1 MKNPFPTFAKKMSA
15 PARISAYYALISG
28 IWILFSDSL
37 LHRLILDRRI
47 LLNLSVFKGWF
58 FVVLTT
64 VFLYLLMLRSWQ
76 ALHTA
81 QQTIRKNYQDLEA
94 SHEELVAAEEE
105 LRQQFAELERQ
116 EAHFRRIYDSV
127 ADGVILQNLS
137 GTILHANPAAHDLFS
152 TPLGEMPPD
161 IFPVQA
167 FSDWDVQNTPF
178 TWQAHVAKVLSA
190 SESHTECILLQ
201 STPARPK
208 RWLRLYS
215 ILLKDSQ
222 GQAEEI
228 VSTLVDLST
237 QKYSE
242 QNETLLNAVNRR
254 ILAEQPL
261 SEIYQYLCQELVQ
274 AFGYPMVFVALKQP
288 DGAVG
293 VTAHAGLGEKYIKN
307 LNVRWDETPEGQGA
321 IGRAIRSGQSQIH
334 NVIGNPEFKPW
345 WHIYEE
351 FNLQSILVLPLSTY
365 GQTLGALV
373 LLSSSRDYFTP
384 NLLMPLEAMAGQIAL
399 AMHFADDRR
408 QLLILNTALSAAASA
423 MVLTDQEGHLLWANP
438 AFTQLTGYSLE
449 AILGQNP
456 RFLNSGR
463 QDHAF
468 YQTLWQ
474 TILNGEIWKGE
485 IVNRRADATLYRE
498 EMTITPVRAEG
509 QDITHFIAIKQ
520 DISERLAYQE
530 KLQSSEERYREMF
543 EHMSS
548 AAMVFDTVDQGA
560 DFRIKAFNRAAEEME
575 NVDRDQV
582 IGQSLSAAFSV
593 LHLTELPVLL
603 RRVFRTGKALHF
615 PPTFFK
621 DKALFGWR
629 EGFIYKLS
637 SGEVVVL
644 SEDITPRKL
653 AEDVIWLEKER
664 AQVTLESIGDA
675 VITTDAQGAITYLNP
690 VAEELT
696 GWANRQAKGLPLLH
710 VFNIVN
716 ENTGQAVNNPV
727 AKCLREQRIISLDN
741 HTQLIHRDGHA
752 FAIEDSAAPIRNR
765 EGKVIGA
772 VLVFHDVSD
781 KRNLIKQL
789 AHQAHHDALTG
800 LPNRLLFNDRANQ
813 VMAQAHRHQL
823 QAAVLFLDLDRFKL
837 INDTLG
843 HVLGDLLL
851 KAAAER
857 LTACLRDGDTV
868 ARQGGDEFLILL
880 PDLRQ
885 ENQAAYVAQKILK
898 LFAEP
903 FHLLEHEV
911 YITPSIGIALFPT
924 DGQDL
929 DSVIKHADTAMYH
942 AKEQGRNCYRF
953 YTIALNQSISERLSL
968 ENDLRRALE
977 REEFVL
983 YYQPQ
988 YDLRD
993 AQLCGVEALVRW
1005 QHPEKGLIPPGQ
1017 FIPIAEDS
1025 GLILPLGEWV
1035 LRRACTQNQQWQAL
1049 GYPPIRMAVNLS
1061 ARQFRQINLVRT
1073 IAQTLQ
1079 ATGLEPQ
1086 WLELE
1091 ITESMSM
1098 ENVAFSITI
1107 LQQLKDMGIRISVDD
1122 FGTGFSS
1129 LSYLSRFPLDT
1140 LKIDQSF
1147 VQTIAVNPDSNEIVT
1162 AIIRLARSLG
1172 LKVIAEGVETDDQLG
1187 FLRQKQCDEV
1197 QGYLLGKPVPAGEIE
1212 KYFTGNRSIE

>member
-1 MKNPFPTFAKKMSA
+1 MKNPFLTFLKKASA
-15 PARISAYYALISG
+15 PVRISAYYALISG
-28 IWILFSDSL
+28 IWILFSDTL
-37 LHRLILDRRI
+37 LHRLISDRQI
-47 LLNLSVFKGWF
+47 LLHLSVFKGWF

-64 VFLYLLMLRSWQ
+64 VFLYLLMFRSWQ

-81 QQTIRKNYQDLEA
+81 EQTIRKNYQDLEA

-105 LRQQFAELERQ
+105 LRQQFVELERR
-116 EAHFRRIYDSV
+116 EAHFHRIYDSV
-127 ADGVILQNLS
+127 ADGVIRLNPS
-137 GTILHANPAAHDLFS
+137 GNILHANPAAYTLLGTS
-152 TPLGEMPPD
+152 LGELTPD
-161 IFPVQA
+161 VFPVQS
-167 FSDWDVQNTPF
+167 FSNWDAQNTPF
-178 TWQAHVAKVLSA
+178 TWQVHVAKVLA
-190 SESHTECILLQ
+190 APESYTECFLVQ
-201 STPARPK
+201 SAPDRPK

-222 GQAEEI
+222 GKVEEI
-228 VSTLVDLST
+228 VSTLADLST
-237 QKYSE
+237 QKYVE
-242 QNETLLNAVNRR
+242 QNEALLNAINRR

-261 SEIYQYLCQELVQ
+261 GEIYQFICQELVQ
-274 AFGYPMVFVALKQP
+274 TFAYAAVWIGLKET
-288 DGAVG
+288 DGAVR
-293 VTAHAGLGEKYIKN
+293 VAAHAGLGEKYLKN

-321 IGRAIRSGQSQIH
+321 VGRAIRSGQSQIH
-334 NVIGNPEFKPW
+334 NLIGNPQFKPW
-345 WHIYEE
+345 WHIYEDL
-351 FNLQSILVLPLSTY
+351 NLQSIAVLPLSTH
-365 GQTLGALV
+365 GQTLGTLALF
-373 LLSSSRDYFTP
+373 SPSQDYFTP
-384 NLLMPLEAMAGQIAL
+384 KLLMPLEAMVDQIAL
-399 AMHFADDRR
+399 AMRFADDRR
-408 QLLILNTALSAAASA
+408 QLLILNTALTAAANA
-423 MVLTDQEGHLLWANP
+423 IVLTDQTGYLIWANP
-438 AFTQLTGYSLE
+438 AFTQLTGYPLE
-449 AILGQNP
+449 AILGQNL

-463 QDHAF
+463 QDRAF

-474 TILNGEIWKGE
+474 TILTGRIWNGKL
-485 IVNRRADATLYRE
+485 VNRRADATLYRE
-498 EMTITPVRAEG
+498 EMTITPIRAEG

-530 KLQSSEERYREMF
+530 KLESNEERYREMF

-548 AAMVFDTVDQGA
+548 AAIVFDMVDHGA

-575 NVDRDQV
+575 NVDRGQV

-593 LHLTELPVLL
+593 LHLMELPVLL
-603 RRVFRTGKALHF
+603 RRVFHTGKALHF
-615 PPTFFK
+615 PPTFFE
-621 DKALFGWR
+621 DKPLSGWR
-629 EGFIYKLS
+629 EGFVYKLS

-644 SEDITPRKL
+644 YEDITPRKL

-675 VITTDAQGAITYLNP
+675 VITTDARGSITYLNP

-716 ENTGQAVNNPV
+716 EKTGQAVKNPV
-727 AKCLREQRIISLDN
+727 AKCLREQRIISLAN
-741 HTQLIHRDGHA
+741 HTQLLHRDGHA

-765 EGKVIGA
+765 EGTVIGA

-813 VMAQAHRHQL
+813 AMAQAQQRQL

-843 HVLGDLLL
+843 HALGDLLL

-857 LTACLRDGDTV
+857 LTACLREGDTV

-880 PDLRQ
+880 PELLK

-903 FHLLEHEV
+903 FHLFKQVV

-942 AKEQGRNCYRF
+942 AKEQGRNCYQF

-993 AQLCGVEALVRW
+993 ARLCGVEALVRW
-1005 QHPEKGLIPPGQ
+1005 QHPERGLIPPGQ

-1035 LRRACTQNQQWQAL
+1035 LRRACTQNQQWQEK
-1049 GYPPIRMAVNLS
+1049 GYSPIRMAVNLS

-1086 WLELE
+1086 WLDLE

-1172 LKVIAEGVETDDQLG
+1172 LKVIAEGVETDDQLS

-1197 QGYLLGKPVPAGEIE
+1197 QGYLLGKPVPAGEME
-1212 KYFTGNRSIE
+1212 KHFIGNRSIK